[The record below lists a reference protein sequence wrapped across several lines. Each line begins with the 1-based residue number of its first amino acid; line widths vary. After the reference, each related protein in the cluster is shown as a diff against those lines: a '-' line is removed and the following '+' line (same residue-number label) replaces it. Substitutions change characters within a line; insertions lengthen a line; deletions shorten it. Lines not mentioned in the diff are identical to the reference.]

1 MQMHIRA
8 ATAVRQVSQTAL
20 VVALLVGAGL
30 SQAGSISTP
39 SLDAAYGSANFGSQT
54 ISIVWLAPGATLV
67 NAALASVDG
76 FDDLFTLTKRSPDLF
91 PVVNAFFVDKI
102 TECDGLVASNIRGCT
117 IEGSNALVVESAFTA
132 GPMGALNIAHEL
144 GHTLGLP
151 HVGTDGN
158 LMNPVLGSAAL
169 SAEQVNTV
177 RASGKV
183 QTAQDGS
190 RFIQIRPIA
199 VVSAVP
205 EPETYAL
212 MLAGLLAV
220 GAVVRRAHAR

>member
-1 MQMHIRA
+1 MRMHIRA
-8 ATAVRQVSQTAL
+8 AAAARQLTHTGLA
-20 VVALLVGAGL
+20 VALLVGAGL

-39 SLDAAYGSANFGSQT
+39 SLDAAYGSANFGSAP

-67 NAALASVDG
+67 SAALASVDS
-76 FDDLFTLTKRSPDLF
+76 FDDLLGLNLESPNSY

-102 TECDGLVASNIRGCT
+102 TECNGTVGANIKGCT
-117 IEGSNALVVESAFTA
+117 ILSSNVLVVESAFTA
-132 GPMGALNIAHEL
+132 GPSGALNIAHEL
-144 GHTLGLP
+144 GHTLGLD
-151 HVGTDGN
+151 HVGTAGN
-158 LMNPVLGSAAL
+158 LMNPVLGGAAL
-169 SAEQVNTV
+169 NVAQVNTI
-177 RASGKV
+177 RANGKV
-183 QTAQDGS
+183 LTAQDGS

-220 GAVVRRAHAR
+220 GAVARRAHPR